1 MIETNHSITPLSPQF
16 RASISMAVR
25 VLAQRSAVEIVK
37 HQLRARGLKVYSFA
51 HREIVAV
58 AHDYIAAHAELIAE
72 ATVTVEERRPGFF
85 GKRAARTGHILGQSA
100 TTPANRAR
108 FLNDHSP
115 SARAKGAVMRPVRRP
130 NAEYRVREH
139 LTETE
144 IEKLLAAQA

>member
-72 ATVTVEERRPGFF
+72 ATVTVEERRPEGFF
-85 GKRAARTGHILGQSA
+85 GKRVVRTGHILVQSA
-100 TTPANRAR
+100 TTPPR
-108 FLNDHSP
+108 SGEIP
-115 SARAKGAVMRPVRRP
+115 SRPSSIIATVT
-130 NAEYRVREH
+130 V
-139 LTETE
+139 
-144 IEKLLAAQA
+144 ISSLAS